1 MKAKDLRNLS
11 PEELKNKEEE
21 LSQEYYNLR
30 FQAQSGQM
38 QNSGRLRG
46 VRHDLA
52 RIKTIYSEMKRTK

>member
-21 LSQEYYNLR
+21 LSQEYFNLR
-30 FQAQSGQM
+30 FQTSSGQL

-46 VRHDLA
+46 IRHDLA
-52 RIKTIYSEMKRTK
+52 RIKTIYRERK